1 LFCDNRLFDVS
12 KNLRHTGRPSYDAID
27 QGDPMSYLKY
37 FIHRSHRQVA
47 RAATFFIAPLLAMGV
62 LAMGAQSVQAQT
74 IYRCPSKDGITPY
87 TNDKVEADRQGCTP
101 MTGGNVTVV
110 QGTKVFNNPAV
121 SVPLGAPAAREAP
134 PVRVANAPQA
144 GSRIDGAEQRSRDSD
159 SKAIFESEL
168 RKAEAKQAE
177 LLKEY
182 NNGEPEKRG
191 GEAQNYQK
199 YLDRV
204 AEMKAS
210 IARNDADIASIKR
223 ELGRASSSAR
233 SQ

>member
-1 LFCDNRLFDVS
+1 MLQ
-12 KNLRHTGRPSYDAID
+12 Y
-27 QGDPMSYLKY
+27 KY
-37 FIHRSHRQVA
+37 FVNRFNFPAA
-47 RAATFFIAPLLAMGV
+47 RAATVLIAPALAVGV
-62 LAMGAQSVQAQT
+62 LCTAALSVQAQT
-74 IYRCPSKDGITPY
+74 IYRCPSKEGITPY

-110 QGTKVFNNPAV
+110 QGTKVLNNPTPNPGSAA
-121 SVPLGAPAAREAP
+121 GAKEA

-159 SKAIFESEL
+159 SRAIFESEL

-182 NNGEPEKRG
+182 NNGQPEKRG
-191 GEAQNYQK
+191 GEAQNHQK

-210 IARNDADIASIKR
+210 IARNDSDIASIKR
-223 ELGRASSSAR
+223 ELGRASSTAR

>member
-12 KNLRHTGRPSYDAID
+12 KNLRHTGGPSYDAID
-27 QGDPMSYLKY
+27 QGDPMTHLKHL
-37 FIHRSHRQVA
+37 INRSQPLAA
-47 RAATFFIAPLLAMGV
+47 RAATVFIVPLLAMGV
-62 LAMGAQSVQAQT
+62 LAMGALSVQAQT

-110 QGTKVFNNPAV
+110 QGTKVFNNASPGTA
-121 SVPLGAPAAREAP
+121 EATP
-134 PVRVANAPQA
+134 KAKDAPVRVANAPQA

-168 RKAEAKQAE
+168 RKAEAKQAD

-223 ELGRASSSAR
+223 ELGRASNSAR

>member
-1 LFCDNRLFDVS
+1 M
-12 KNLRHTGRPSYDAID
+12 T
-27 QGDPMSYLKY
+27 YLKY
-37 FIHRSHRQVA
+37 FLNRSHPSVA
-47 RAATFFIAPLLAMGV
+47 RAATLFIAPLLAMGA
-62 LAMGAQSVQAQT
+62 LSVQAQT

-110 QGTKVFNNPAV
+110 QGTKVFNNPA
-121 SVPLGAPAAREAP
+121 PGAGATAAASGAKEG

-159 SKAIFESEL
+159 SKAIFETEL

-191 GEAQNYQK
+191 GEAQNHQK

-210 IARNDADIASIKR
+210 IARNDSDIASIKR

-233 SQ
+233 TQ

>member
-1 LFCDNRLFDVS
+1 MTHF
-12 KNLRHTGRPSYDAID
+12 
-27 QGDPMSYLKY
+27 KY
-37 FIHRSHRQVA
+37 FLNRSQPSVA
-47 RAATFFIAPLLAMGV
+47 RAATVFIAPLLAMGV
-62 LAMGAQSVQAQT
+62 LALGALSVQAQT

-110 QGTKVFNNPAV
+110 QGTKVFNNGSSGTAEA
-121 SVPLGAPAAREAP
+121 APKGKDAKDA

-199 YLDRV
+199 YIDRV
-204 AEMKAS
+204 AEMKAN
-210 IARNDADIASIKR
+210 IARNDSDIASIKR
-223 ELGRASSSAR
+223 ELGRASSAAR
-233 SQ
+233 AP

>member
-1 LFCDNRLFDVS
+1 M
-12 KNLRHTGRPSYDAID
+12 T
-27 QGDPMSYLKY
+27 YLKY
-37 FIHRSHRQVA
+37 FINRSYHPVA
-47 RAATFFIAPLLAMGV
+47 RAATVFIAPLLAVGV
-62 LAMGAQSVQAQT
+62 LAMGTLSVQAQT

-87 TNDKVEADRQGCTP
+87 TNDKVEADRHGCTP

-110 QGTKVFNNPAV
+110 QGTRVFNNASPAV
-121 SVPLGAPAAREAP
+121 VAASGAKDA

-182 NNGEPEKRG
+182 NHGEPEKRG
-191 GEAQNYQK
+191 GEAQNHQK

-210 IARNDADIASIKR
+210 IARNDSDIASIKR
-223 ELGRASSSAR
+223 ELGRVSSSAR

>member
-1 LFCDNRLFDVS
+1 MT
-12 KNLRHTGRPSYDAID
+12 H
-27 QGDPMSYLKY
+27 LKY
-37 FIHRSHRQVA
+37 SVNPFHFSAA
-47 RAATFFIAPLLAMGV
+47 RISAVLLAPLLA
-62 LAMGAQSVQAQT
+62 LAALSVQAQT

-87 TNDKVEADRQGCTP
+87 TNDKTEADRQGCTP

-110 QGTKVFNNPAV
+110 QGTKVFNSPTPSTAEPV
-121 SVPLGAPAAREAP
+121 SKGKEAKDA

-191 GEAQNYQK
+191 GEAQNHQK

>member
-1 LFCDNRLFDVS
+1 M
-12 KNLRHTGRPSYDAID
+12 T
-27 QGDPMSYLKY
+27 YLKY
-37 FIHRSHRQVA
+37 LTHRSHPVVA
-47 RAATFFIAPLLAMGV
+47 RAATVLIAPMLALGV
-62 LAMGAQSVQAQT
+62 LAMGAQSLQAQT

-110 QGTKVFNNPAV
+110 QGTKVFNNASP
-121 SVPLGAPAAREAP
+121 GAAEAAPKAKDAKDA

-191 GEAQNYQK
+191 GEAQNHQK

-210 IARNDADIASIKR
+210 IARNDSDIASIKR
-223 ELGRASSSAR
+223 ELGRASTSAR
-233 SQ
+233 SP

>member
-1 LFCDNRLFDVS
+1 M
-12 KNLRHTGRPSYDAID
+12 T
-27 QGDPMSYLKY
+27 YLKY
-37 FIHRSHRQVA
+37 PVNPFHFS
-47 RAATFFIAPLLAMGV
+47 AAHLACALLAPLLAMAA
-62 LAMGAQSVQAQT
+62 LSVQAQT

-87 TNDKVEADRQGCTP
+87 TNDKTEADRQGCTP

-110 QGTKVFNNPAV
+110 QGTKVYNNPNSSAV
-121 SVPLGAPAAREAP
+121 PSPGAATPGAKEGKDA
-134 PVRVANAPQA
+134 PVRVATAPQA

-191 GEAQNYQK
+191 GEAQNHQK

-223 ELGRASSSAR
+223 ELGRVSSTAR

>member
-1 LFCDNRLFDVS
+1 M
-12 KNLRHTGRPSYDAID
+12 A
-27 QGDPMSYLKY
+27 YLKY
-37 FIHRSHRQVA
+37 CINRFYHSVA
-47 RAATFFIAPLLAMGV
+47 RTATVLIAPVIAVGV
-62 LAMGAQSVQAQT
+62 LATAAVPVQAQT

-87 TNDKVEADRQGCTP
+87 TNDKIEADRQGCTP

-110 QGTKVFNNPAV
+110 QGTKVYNNPTP
-121 SVPLGAPAAREAP
+121 SPGAAAAGAKDA

-168 RKAEAKQAE
+168 RKAETKQAE

-191 GEAQNYQK
+191 GETQNYQK
-199 YLDRV
+199 YIDRV

-210 IARNDADIASIKR
+210 IARNDSDIASIKR

-233 SQ
+233 AQ

>member
-1 LFCDNRLFDVS
+1 MT
-12 KNLRHTGRPSYDAID
+12 H
-27 QGDPMSYLKY
+27 LKY
-37 FIHRSHRQVA
+37 SVNSFYFSTTRL
-47 RAATFFIAPLLAMGV
+47 ATALLAPM
-62 LAMGAQSVQAQT
+62 LAMAALSAQAQT

-87 TNDKVEADRQGCTP
+87 TNDKIEADRQGCTP

-110 QGTKVFNNPAV
+110 QGTKVFSNASPGNGT
-121 SVPLGAPAAREAP
+121 GAAAPGAKDA

-144 GSRIDGAEQRSRDSD
+144 GSRIDGSEQRSRDSD

-191 GEAQNYQK
+191 SEAQNYQK

-210 IARNDADIASIKR
+210 IARNDSDIASIKR
-223 ELGRASSSAR
+223 ELGRASSSAAR
-233 SQ
+233 SP